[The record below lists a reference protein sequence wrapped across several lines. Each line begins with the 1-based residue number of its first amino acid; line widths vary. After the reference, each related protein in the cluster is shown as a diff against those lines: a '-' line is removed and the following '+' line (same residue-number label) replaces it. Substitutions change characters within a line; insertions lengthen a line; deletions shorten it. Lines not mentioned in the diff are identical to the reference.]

1 MVLFVCLFSTN
12 MAKFAEIYLDREFVQ
27 QLLANYQ
34 TLDLPCRTSFSMES
48 GFLYPEAVF
57 PVSAKSEVIQ
67 LNTIDIIAD
76 YMVYYVID

>member
-48 GFLYPEAVF
+48 GFLYPESVF

>member
-12 MAKFAEIYLDREFVQ
+12 MAKFAEIYPDREFVQ

-48 GFLYPEAVF
+48 GFLYSEAVF